1 MLKNK
6 IYLNAI
12 QCPEIC
18 FSLTVETNTQEL
30 TIINLLAY
38 DISLMYI
45 IDKSVHCI
53 TTFKV
58 IHI

>member
-45 IDKSVHCI
+45 KSVHCI
-53 TTFKV
+53 IQLLK
-58 IHI
+58 